1 MLGDDRMVRSFGLGL
16 GVSILADAILV
27 RPILVPPI
35 MHLLGRHAWYIPRPG
50 SRAWR
55 VSGS

>member
-1 MLGDDRMVRSFGLGL
+1 VLGDDRMVKSFGLGL

-27 RPILVPPI
+27 RLILVPPI
-35 MHLLGRHAWYIPRPG
+35 MHLLHAWYVPRLG